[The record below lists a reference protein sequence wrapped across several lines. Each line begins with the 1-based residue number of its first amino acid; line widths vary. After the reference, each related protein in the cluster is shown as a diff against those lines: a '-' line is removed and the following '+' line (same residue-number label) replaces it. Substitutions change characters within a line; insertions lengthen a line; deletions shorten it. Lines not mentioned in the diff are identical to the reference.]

1 MKKKYSRVLRYKKRK
16 RNVLPWFFLFKAICN
31 IHKMF
36 VPNPITP
43 TDNKVHLPA
52 LDETAVQNYIKI
64 LFSRAVSNLI
74 VADADVEIRLFGR

>member
-1 MKKKYSRVLRYKKRK
+1 
-16 RNVLPWFFLFKAICN
+16 
-31 IHKMF
+31 MF

-74 VADADVEIRLFGR
+74 VAYADVEIGLFGR